1 MIASSGSVKRTIR
14 VEAGRT
20 EKLDVPIFSGWVG
33 VFAPFVV
40 SVSEGGALIGTT
52 EEPRLM
58 LGPGRHVL
66 TLTNTDL
73 GYQSVQTVDISP
85 GEVKSITV
93 DPRGTINLNA
103 SPWAEVWLD
112 GKKLGDT
119 PIANLELPLGVRE
132 VVFRHPQ
139 LGERRIP
146 VTVRS
151 QGNAPI
157 SVDMNKP

>member
-1 MIASSGSVKRTIR
+1 
-14 VEAGRT
+14 
-20 EKLDVPIFSGWVG
+20 
-33 VFAPFVV
+33 
-40 SVSEGGALIGTT
+40 
-52 EEPRLM
+52 M

-66 TLTNTDL
+66 TLANADL

-93 DPRGTINLNA
+93 DPRGSINLNA

-139 LGERRIP
+139 LGERRVPI
-146 VTVRS
+146 TVRS
-151 QGNAPI
+151 SANAPI